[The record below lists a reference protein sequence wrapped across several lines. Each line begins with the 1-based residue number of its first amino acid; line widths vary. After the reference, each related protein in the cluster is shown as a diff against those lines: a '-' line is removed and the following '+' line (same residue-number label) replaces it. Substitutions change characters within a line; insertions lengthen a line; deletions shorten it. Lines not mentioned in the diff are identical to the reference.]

1 MRTTPMRLAGM
12 NAIVIGGSSG
22 IGASIAEG
30 FTREGAHI
38 GIIGRRQEKID
49 AALASLRKHDANAVG
64 RAADMRGRAACTGAI
79 DALTKELGSLDILV
93 NSQGITVIKPSAE
106 LSETDYLSVI
116 DTNLNSIFFC
126 CQAAYPHMKAKG
138 GAIISIASLAGHRG
152 WPLAAPYAASKH
164 AVLAFTRTLATEWA
178 VSNVRVNSISPGY
191 FRTELTSVLSPER
204 VALATSRTPMGR
216 FGELNELVGAAV
228 FLASREAS
236 YVTGADIAV
245 DGGFLAKGL

>member
-1 MRTTPMRLAGM
+1 MRLKGM
-12 NAIVIGGSSG
+12 KAIIVGGSSG

-30 FTREGAHI
+30 FAREGARV

-49 AALASLRKHDANAVG
+49 AVLANLNKVSSGAIGH
-64 RAADMRGRAACTGAI
+64 AADMRGAAACRDAIGAV
-79 DALTKELGSLDILV
+79 TKNLGQLDILV
-93 NSQGITVIKPSAE
+93 NSQGITVISPSAE
-106 LSETDYLSVI
+106 LGEKDYLSVI

-126 CQAAYPHMKAKG
+126 CQAAHPHMKTNG
-138 GAIISIASLAGHRG
+138 GSIISIASIAAHRG

-164 AVLAFTRTLATEWA
+164 GVLAYTRTLATEWA
-178 VSNVRVNSISPGY
+178 ADNIRVNSISPGY
-191 FRTELTSVLSPER
+191 FRTELTSVLKPER

-216 FGELNELVGAAV
+216 FGELGELIGAAV
-228 FLASREAS
+228 FLASKEAS

>member
-1 MRTTPMRLAGM
+1 MRLAGM
-12 NAIVIGGSSG
+12 NAIVVGGSSG

-30 FTREGAHI
+30 FAREGARV

-49 AALASLRKHDANAVG
+49 AALAALSAIRPDAIG
-64 RAADMRGRAACTGAI
+64 RAADMRGARACAEAI
-79 DALTKELGSLDILV
+79 DAMTRELGRLDILV

-106 LSETDYLSVI
+106 LSEADYLGVI
-116 DTNLNSIFFC
+116 DTNLNSVFFC
-126 CQAAYPHMKAKG
+126 CQAAYPHMRDKG
-138 GAIISIASLAGHRG
+138 GSIISIASLAGHRG

-164 AVLAFTRTLATEWA
+164 GVLAYTRTLATEWA
-178 VSNVRVNSISPGY
+178 AVNIRVNSISPGY

-216 FGELNELVGAAV
+216 FGELGELAGAAV
-228 FLASREAS
+228 FLASKEAS
-236 YVTGADIAV
+236 YVTGADLAV

>member
-1 MRTTPMRLAGM
+1 MRLTGM
-12 NAIVIGGSSG
+12 NAIVVGGSSG

-30 FTREGAHI
+30 FACEGARV

-49 AALASLRKHDANAVG
+49 TVLASLRKHNPKAIG
-64 RAADMRGRAACTGAI
+64 HAADMRGKQACEAAIGAL
-79 DALTKELGSLDILV
+79 AGELGSLDILV
-93 NSQGITVIKPSAE
+93 NSQGITVIRPSAE
-106 LSETDYLSVI
+106 LSETDYIRVI
-116 DTNLNSIFFC
+116 DTNLNSVFFC
-126 CQAAYPHMKAKG
+126 CQAAFPHMKAKG
-138 GAIISIASLAGHRG
+138 GTIISIASLAGHRG

-178 VSNVRVNSISPGY
+178 EYSIRVNSISPGY
-191 FRTELTSVLSPER
+191 FRTELTSALSPER

-216 FGELNELVGAAV
+216 FGELGELVGAAV
-228 FLASREAS
+228 FLASKEAT

>member
-79 DALTKELGSLDILV
+79 DALTKELGSLNILV